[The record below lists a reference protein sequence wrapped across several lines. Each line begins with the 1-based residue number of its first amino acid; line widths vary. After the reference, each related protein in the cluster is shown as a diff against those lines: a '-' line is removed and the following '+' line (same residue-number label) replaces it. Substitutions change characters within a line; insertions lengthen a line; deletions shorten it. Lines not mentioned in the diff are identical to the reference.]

1 MVKLR
6 NVWPTPYNGI
16 PAILSSLSLVMFV
29 LAFLIIR
36 YGKGTYDTLG
46 FILFFTGIIFGLL
59 SSGREVELKN
69 GKLVLRYGFP
79 LTLINIV
86 VEDVVDVADLSSLKR
101 GKLIKYF
108 KSQLVMPLL
117 IMLLPVLYMPPV
129 TKPLILLFLLVPVVV
144 GFSLLTYFMM
154 TFSDYKRFL
163 NYTIITL
170 AIILALIFME
180 VALVNPQIVSSM
192 NALLM
197 LAVGYLLLIAGFIVF
212 ISFAMRRHIVLIES
226 KQGYYAIA
234 ALSKSDAEVLIK
246 ILVKHLLAKGG
257 IG

>member
-16 PAILSSLSLVMFV
+16 PAILSSLSLVLFV
-29 LAFLIIR
+29 SAFLIIH
-36 YGKGTYDTLG
+36 YGKGAYDTLS
-46 FILFFTGIIFGLL
+46 FILFSTGIISILL

-69 GKLVLRYGFP
+69 GKLILRYGFP
-79 LTLINIV
+79 LTLISII
-86 VEDVVDVADLSSLKR
+86 VEDIVDVADLSSLKR

-117 IMLLPVLYMPPV
+117 IMLLPVLYMPPI
-129 TKPLILLFLLVPVVV
+129 TKPLMLLFLLVPVVV

-163 NYTIITL
+163 NYTVITL
-170 AIILALIFME
+170 AIILALIFLE
-180 VALVNPQIVSSM
+180 AALVNSRIASSTD
-192 NALLM
+192 ALLM
-197 LAVGYLLLIAGFIVF
+197 LAVGYLLLIVGFIVF

-226 KQGYYAIA
+226 KRGYYAIA
-234 ALSKSDAEVLIK
+234 ALSKSDAEALIK
-246 ILVKHLLAKGG
+246 VLVKHLLAREG
-257 IG
+257 